1 MAITETSQPEE
12 QLQTSNGRKTRADK
26 DQPRL
31 YVEIPGVRYDISQE
45 EGRAALKCHIGFLVV
60 KADESQ
66 VLDLFD
72 SVLAIVDRLLKKHG
86 VA

>member
-1 MAITETSQPEE
+1 
-12 QLQTSNGRKTRADK
+12 
-26 DQPRL
+26 
-31 YVEIPGVRYDISQE
+31 VEIPGVRYDISQE